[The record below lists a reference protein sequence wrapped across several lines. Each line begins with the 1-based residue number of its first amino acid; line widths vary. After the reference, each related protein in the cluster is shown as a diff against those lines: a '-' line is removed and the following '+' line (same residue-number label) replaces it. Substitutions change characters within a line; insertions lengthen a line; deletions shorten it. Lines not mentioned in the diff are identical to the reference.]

1 MVMASLLTSRVV
13 FIRMCFS
20 SLGLTPNEYSDVYSI
35 AIISIGVMGILAFA
49 TTICLVLKILCDKNP
64 DTRRNSYRV
73 A

>member
-1 MVMASLLTSRVV
+1 M

-20 SLGLTPNEYSDVYSI
+20 RLDITDRNLSDVYSL

-49 TTICLVLKILCDKNP
+49 TAICLGAKIICDKNP
-64 DTRRNSYRV
+64 DTRKNSYHV